1 MHDRSMRCDV
11 WWARPAEETP
21 ALYGLLDEVE
31 RARYAGYRRE
41 VDKLRFLTGRALIRG
56 VAAATLDVTPG
67 DVALDSSCYDCGKPH
82 GKPKVVGSSLEVSV
96 SHSGDWVVLAATE
109 GVPVGVDVEEVRQA
123 EVDDLAGI
131 SFSPAERTAFAAV
144 PQAERQ
150 AAFFTYWARK
160 EAVLKAT
167 GKGMSVVMSKLTLT
181 AHDEA
186 PRVLTSNASEV
197 DIARTHMTDLDRGP
211 SYRACVAV
219 FADTAPKVTEHDA
232 APLLAKLG

>member
-11 WWARPAEETP
+11 WWAHPAEETP
-21 ALYGLLDEVE
+21 ALYSLLDEVE
-31 RARYAGYRRE
+31 RERYAGYRRDI
-41 VDKLRFLTGRALIRG
+41 DKLRFLTGRSLIRG
-56 VAAATLDVTPG
+56 VAAAALDVPAG
-67 DVALDSSCYDCGKPH
+67 DVTLDSSCFDCGKPH
-82 GKPKVVGSSLEVSV
+82 GKPRVVGSSLEVSI
-96 SHSGDWVVLAATE
+96 SHSGDWVVLAATR
-109 GVPVGVDVEEVRQA
+109 GVPVGVDVEEVRAA

-131 SFSPAERTAFAAV
+131 SFSPEEKAVFSAVPEAER
-144 PQAERQ
+144 R

-160 EAVLKAT
+160 EAALKAT

-197 DIARTHMTDLDRGP
+197 DIARTHMTDLDRGT

-219 FADTAPKVTEHDA
+219 FADTAPKVTEHDG